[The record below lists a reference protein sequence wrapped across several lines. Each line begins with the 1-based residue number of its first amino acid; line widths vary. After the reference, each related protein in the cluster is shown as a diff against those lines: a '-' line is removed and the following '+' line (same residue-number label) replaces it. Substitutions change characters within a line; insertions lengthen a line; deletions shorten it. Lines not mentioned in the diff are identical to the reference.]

1 MNSSAFFKKVN
12 DELKDRDKKEILDI
26 VNNLIR
32 KIPKSKYDEVIC
44 MLGNNDKLEN
54 IELKIEEYKAK
65 FKMIDDLD
73 LYFHATGH
81 EDYDNYYWG
90 DWIWEYSDD
99 DNVGDL
105 IKEATYYAVNL
116 VNHKEYKY
124 AKELLDLIIYTNYQ
138 YLDDDGGD
146 FYEISLKELQEEF
159 LININVYTLCTYA
172 IYATYQSSPKS
183 LRAKNIY
190 DYFKNENFRDVS
202 VEDAFKLG
210 TEILTELDDF
220 FTSWINL
227 LIDKKDSI
235 AYRLLKEALVYNNF
249 NNYEKYIKAFA
260 VNHPKIYLDI
270 FDYLIKEERIDE
282 VIRVCNIALSYL
294 DKDLTI
300 RNDILLFMAKYDSSN
315 KEKYIIES
323 FESNSTVANLLRIIN
338 NGYYLKY
345 KEKIKEIIDSN
356 KSNTNNSESNELNK
370 NYVDRDTYN
379 YLQFFLG
386 NFDKFYDVC
395 LSNKKYLGWTY
406 SFIETAVYLWLLVL
420 NNNISSVLFLNVLED
435 TFSRLEIKDNTLF
448 LDDNYSILFNK
459 WKDNFEL
466 LDKDKYLTWLEEA
479 IDKRVIAIVEGNHRK
494 SYYKAAK
501 LIVALGEVME
511 SNEIVD
517 DKEEFINNY
526 YQKYSRRTAFRSEL
540 KKYSNLN

>member
-1 MNSSAFFKKVN
+1 MNSSEFFKKVN
-12 DELKDRDKKEILDI
+12 DELKNREKQEILDI

-44 MLGNNDKLEN
+44 MLGNDKKLEN
-54 IELKIEEYKAK
+54 IESKIEEYKIK

-73 LYFHATGH
+73 LYFHATGY

-99 DNVGDL
+99 DKVGDL

-138 YLDDDGGD
+138 FLDDDGGD
-146 FYEISLKELQEEF
+146 FFEISLKELQEEC
-159 LININVYTLCTYA
+159 LININVYTICTYA

-227 LIDKKDSI
+227 LIDKQDDIS
-235 AYRLLKEALVYNNF
+235 YRLLKETLVYNNF
-249 NNYEKYIKAFA
+249 NNYEKYIKDFA

-270 FDYLIKEERIDE
+270 FDYLVKEERIDE
-282 VIRVCNIALSYL
+282 VIRIGNLALSYL

-315 KEKYIIES
+315 KEMYIIES

-345 KEKIKEIIDSN
+345 KEKINKIISSN
-356 KSNTNNSESNELNK
+356 KGNTNSNKSNELNK
-370 NYVDRDTYN
+370 NYVDKDTYS

-386 NFDKFYDVC
+386 NFEEFYNVC
-395 LSNKKYLGWTY
+395 LSNKKSLGWSY
-406 SFIETAVYLWLLVL
+406 SFIETAVYLWILVL
-420 NNNISSVLFLNVLED
+420 NNNISSGLFLNVLED
-435 TFSRLEIKDNTLF
+435 IFSRLKIKDNTLF
-448 LDDNYSILFNK
+448 LDDNYSLIFNK

-466 LDKDKYLTWLEEA
+466 LDKDKYLTWLEEV
-479 IDKRVIAIVEGNHRK
+479 IDKRITAIVEGNHRK

-501 LIVALGEVME
+501 LVVSLGEVME
-511 SNEIVD
+511 ANGIVD
-517 DKEEFINNY
+517 DKEKFIDNY

-540 KKYSNLN
+540 KKYSNF